1 MSEKSIPLTETQTN
15 VALHS
20 EQNLTTWVTNPY
32 IAAATSNNTRKAYR
46 SDIRHYEQS
55 GGKLPATPEAITLY
69 LQAFA
74 ERLNSRTLSRRL
86 IALKHWHNY
95 QGFPDPTV
103 HPLVTKTMIAI

>member
-32 IAAATSNNTRKAYR
+32 LAAATSDNTRKAYR

-55 GGKLPATPEAITLY
+55 GGRLPATSEEIIHY
-69 LQAFA
+69 LQNFA
-74 ERLNSRTLSRRL
+74 AKLNSRTLARRL
-86 IALKHWHNY
+86 IAIKHWHQY
-95 QGFPDPTV
+95 QGFTDPTA
-103 HPLVTKTMIAI
+103 HP